1 MAMSAKYFKEPVKLL
16 ADRKLKSI
24 LVEIDTR
31 TQKATDQISLLLNEH
46 GFILTEIDKPIAYIY
61 SRNYIFVFQ
70 KYFQT
75 LLKGLK
81 KN

>member
-1 MAMSAKYFKEPVKLL
+1 LL

-46 GFILTEIDKPIAYIY
+46 GFILTEIDKNIAYIY
-61 SRNYIFVFQ
+61 SRNYIFVR
-70 KYFQT
+70 
-75 LLKGLK
+75 
-81 KN
+81 N